1 MCTAAE
7 TMCMAFIA
15 DGHDAILDCY
25 DPKVNYIVTCY
36 VLNKKT
42 REKQKLSERLEKL
55 YSIYR

>member
-25 DPKVNYIVTCY
+25 DPKVYIRKD
-36 VLNKKT
+36 KKT
-42 REKQKLSERLEKL
+42 RKKYKFFARLFQ
-55 YSIYR
+55 I

>member
-25 DPKVNYIVTCY
+25 DPKVYIRKYTKQENAQKKFIARLLG
-36 VLNKKT
+36 LN
-42 REKQKLSERLEKL
+42 
-55 YSIYR
+55 